1 VANLQVELLSEL
13 KPERRQAILCRS
25 QADVSQVLEVVAP
38 ILAALRRDG
47 DAESL
52 RQHQQ
57 FKADITA
64 TDLLATDEEI
74 EAAYRVLDPQV
85 LAALKTAAANIEIF
99 HQAQRERQMWA
110 LEVQPG
116 ILAGRLTR
124 PLERVGCYIPG
135 GLASYPS
142 SALMNIIPA
151 KVAGVTEIV
160 AATPPGPEMAVNP
173 ATLVAAHL
181 AGAQC
186 LFKIGGPWAI
196 GSLAYGTGLVPRV
209 DKIVGPGNKY
219 VTAAKLLVF
228 GQVDIDSPAGPSEAL
243 ILADDTAEAR
253 YVAVD
258 FLSQVEH
265 DPEAAAV
272 LVTPSSDLARAVVE
286 IIAKE
291 LPHLPRREII
301 EAALAKYSA
310 VLIAESLE
318 AALEFANLYAPE
330 HLQIITRD
338 PFALLLRI
346 RHAGS
351 IFLGPY
357 APVPVGDYASGTNHV
372 LPTGGCAR
380 MFSGLSVDDF
390 IKKPTFQHLSRE
402 ALQSL
407 KDTVITLAEHEG
419 LILHARAVAE
429 RFRYA

>member
-1 VANLQVELLSEL
+1 VSDLQVELLTEL
-13 KPERRQAILCRS
+13 KPARRQAILSRS
-25 QADVSQVLEVVAP
+25 QEDVSAVLEVVAP
-38 ILAALRRDG
+38 ILNALRADG

-57 FKADITA
+57 FKADITTADLVA
-64 TDLLATDEEI
+64 TPQEI

-85 LAALKTAAANIEIF
+85 TAALKTAAANIEKF
-99 HQAQRERQMWA
+99 HRAQLDREMWA
-110 LEVQPG
+110 MEVQPG
-116 ILAGRLTR
+116 ILAGRLSR
-124 PLERVGCYIPG
+124 PIERVGCYIPG
-135 GLASYPS
+135 GLAAYPS

-151 KVAGVTEIV
+151 RVAGVAEIV
-160 AATPPGPEMAVNP
+160 AATPPGPGMAVNP

-181 AGAQC
+181 AGASR
-186 LFKIGGPWAI
+186 LFKLGGPWAI
-196 GSLAYGTGLVPRV
+196 GSLAYGTETVPRV

-243 ILADDTAEAR
+243 ILADDTAEPR
-253 YVAVD
+253 FVAVD

-272 LVTPSSDLARAVVE
+272 LVTPDADLARAVVA
-286 IIAKE
+286 IITQE

-301 EAALAKYSA
+301 QAALTKYSA
-310 VLIAESLE
+310 VLLVSSLDE
-318 AALEFANLYAPE
+318 ALEFANLYAAE
-330 HLQIITRD
+330 HLQIVTRD
-338 PFALLLRI
+338 PFALLPRI
-346 RHAGS
+346 KHAGS

-390 IKKPTFQHLSRE
+390 IKKPTFQHFTRE
-402 ALQSL
+402 ALRSL

-419 LILHARAVAE
+419 LFLHARAVAE
-429 RFRYA
+429 RFRDY

>member
-1 VANLQVELLSEL
+1 MSELQVERLTEL
-13 KPERRQAILCRS
+13 APERRQAILSRS
-25 QADVSQVLEVVAP
+25 QEDVSAVLEVVAP
-38 ILAALRRDG
+38 ILAALRAEG

-64 TDLLATDEEI
+64 PDLLATPEEI

-85 LAALKTAAANIEIF
+85 IAALKTAAANIEKF
-99 HQAQRERQMWA
+99 HRAQLDREMWA
-110 LEVQPG
+110 MEVRPG
-116 ILAGRLTR
+116 ILAGRLSR
-124 PLERVGCYIPG
+124 PIDRVGCYIPG
-135 GLASYPS
+135 GLAAYPS

-151 KVAGVTEIV
+151 KVAGVAEIV
-160 AATPPGPEMAVNP
+160 AATPPGPGMAVNP

-181 AGAQC
+181 AGANR

-196 GSLAYGTGLVPRV
+196 GSLAYGTQMVPRV

-243 ILADDTAEAR
+243 ILADDTASAR
-253 YVAVD
+253 LVAVD

-272 LVTPSSDLARAVVE
+272 LVTPDAELARSVVA
-286 IIAKE
+286 IIAAE

-301 EAALAKYSA
+301 TAALAKYSA
-310 VLIAESLE
+310 VLLASSLDE
-318 AALEFANLYAPE
+318 ALDFANLYAPE
-330 HLQIITRD
+330 HLQIVTRD
-338 PFALLLRI
+338 PFALLPRI
-346 RHAGS
+346 KHAGS

-390 IKKPTFQHLSRE
+390 IKKPTFQHLTKE
-402 ALQSL
+402 ALRSL

-419 LILHARAVAE
+419 LLLHARAVAE
-429 RFRYA
+429 RFRDD

>member
-1 VANLQVELLSEL
+1 VSILQVEFLTEL
-13 KPERRQAILCRS
+13 APERRQVILSRS
-25 QADVSQVLEVVAP
+25 QEDVSQVLEVVAP
-38 ILAALRRDG
+38 ILRALRADG

-52 RQHQQ
+52 RQHRQ
-57 FKADITA
+57 FKAEITA
-64 TDLLATDEEI
+64 ADLEATPEEI

-85 LAALKTAAANIEIF
+85 LAALKRAAANIAKF
-99 HQAQRERQMWA
+99 HQAQREREMWA

-124 PLERVGCYIPG
+124 PLARVGCYIPG
-135 GLASYPS
+135 GLAAYPS

-151 KVAGVTEIV
+151 KVAGVAEIV

-181 AGAQC
+181 AGASR

-209 DKIVGPGNKY
+209 DKVVGPGNKY

-272 LVTPSSDLARAVVE
+272 LVTPSADLARAVVA
-286 IIAKE
+286 IITAE

-310 VLIAESLE
+310 VLIAASLD

-330 HLQIITRD
+330 HLQIVTRD
-338 PFALLLRI
+338 PFALLPRI
-346 RHAGS
+346 RNAGS

-357 APVPVGDYASGTNHV
+357 APIPVGDYASGTNHV

-390 IKKPTFQHLSRE
+390 VKKPTFQHLSRE
-402 ALQSL
+402 ALAGL
-407 KDTVITLAEHEG
+407 KETVITLAEHEG
-419 LILHARAVAE
+419 LLLHARAVAE
-429 RFRYA
+429 RFRDF